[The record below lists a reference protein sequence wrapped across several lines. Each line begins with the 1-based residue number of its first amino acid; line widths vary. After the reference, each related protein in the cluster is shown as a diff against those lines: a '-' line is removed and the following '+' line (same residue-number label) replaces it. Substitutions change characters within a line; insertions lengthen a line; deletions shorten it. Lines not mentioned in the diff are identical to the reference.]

1 MIRQS
6 LRLQFQVGR
15 ENVTDTV
22 IASILRRQTMTSSEI
37 KVFKDI
43 ADELRRIRRTL
54 EKIAGAND
62 DNNIDK
68 QGQH

>member
-1 MIRQS
+1 
-6 LRLQFQVGR
+6 
-15 ENVTDTV
+15 
-22 IASILRRQTMTSSEI
+22 MTSGEI

-54 EKIAGAND
+54 EKITGAND

-68 QGQH
+68 Q

>member
-1 MIRQS
+1 
-6 LRLQFQVGR
+6 
-15 ENVTDTV
+15 
-22 IASILRRQTMTSSEI
+22 MTSSEI